1 MMDYADYIYATEVCG
16 EYEGDAFFPEI
27 NENEFVEVKREKCE
41 NHERKMKW
49 EFVYFNR
56 NLPSASLQ

>member
-1 MMDYADYIYATEVCG
+1 MDFADYIYATEVCG

-41 NHERKMKW
+41 NHENKMKW